1 MENCSFAPVSCVLA
15 LLFCLCVWAAR
26 LMFYLASFENFRWE
40 LKIID
45 SRAEI
50 GNWNGDE
57 RVVGWSDGA
66 TTRNAQQRKRGTRF
80 D

>member
-1 MENCSFAPVSCVLA
+1 MKNCSFAPVSCVLA
-15 LLFCLCVWAAR
+15 LLFVCAFRLR
-26 LMFYLASFENFRWE
+26 LMFYLASFENVWWE

-66 TTRNAQQRKRGTRF
+66 TTRNAKQRKRGTRF